1 MSQDY
6 RLGEEVE
13 VKDYTPNGTVIRR
26 GKFEGVKWYDV
37 KNNATRRLLRKLKG
51 EVKPQNWRNEAQRWD
66 PESGQRIHQI
76 GELVDMKIGSQ
87 WVPGTIENIIYKIN
101 MMPASNEEL
110 ILSYLQVHRIGQ
122 PWPQAQQRPATAPA
136 SQAQAAAASTLPV
149 PNMDIRNLPE
159 FQGFELNEQVQVN
172 INGVWKNGTIVNF
185 DIFTRKL
192 RVNIEGVGVRKINP
206 SDIRRIEQQA
216 VESED
221 ASVFTFPH
229 TTVNRNNMPAE
240 ARDVINIADENIN
253 EFIAADPRN
262 KIFKFMDAYHAINAD
277 DFESYFLQGEKK
289 NENTFYACK
298 RVIGG
303 LGVGEQD
310 VNVNKPLFSLRNM
323 GFTDYVLMDEFE
335 SALQSP
341 NQYFEIMR
349 EGATIAPSLSSYYSI
364 HGPPAGSNESFNLSS
379 RFHCQEGIQ
388 SNIYKL
394 AILDI
399 VSTGGRRSKALRK
412 TKKRKAFV
420 SKTKKKAVVKLSKR
434 KTKRH

>member
-13 VKDYTPNGTVIRR
+13 VKDYTLNGTVIRR
-26 GKFEGVKWYDV
+26 GKFEGVRWYDV
-37 KNNATRRLLRKLKG
+37 KNNATRRTLRKEKY
-51 EVKPQNWRNEAQRWD
+51 EVKPLNSRNDVQRGD
-66 PESGQRIHQI
+66 SESGQRIHQI
-76 GELVDMKIGSQ
+76 GEQVDMKIGRQ

-122 PWPQAQQRPATAPA
+122 PWPQAQQRPV
-136 SQAQAAAASTLPV
+136 AQQ
-149 PNMDIRNLPE
+149 RPE
-159 FQGFELNEQVQVN
+159 
-172 INGVWKNGTIVNF
+172 IKKMI
-185 DIFTRKL
+185 
-192 RVNIEGVGVRKINP
+192 
-206 SDIRRIEQQA
+206 
-216 VESED
+216 ED

-253 EFIAADPRN
+253 EFIAANPRN
-262 KIFKFMDAYHAINAD
+262 KIFKFLDAYHAINAD
-277 DFESYFLQGEKK
+277 DFITYFLQGEKK

-364 HGPPAGSNESFNLSS
+364 HGPPAGSNERFDLSS

-399 VSTGGRRSKALRK
+399 VSTGGRRSKALKK
-412 TKKRKAFV
+412 TKKGKAFV
-420 SKTKKKAVVKLSKR
+420 SKTKKRKAVVKLSKR
-434 KTKRH
+434 KTKKH